1 MMLTGI
7 SMMVVNI
14 PMQVHL
20 QKTTDPSYLGRVFG
34 LLETIS
40 TAIAPLGMIV
50 YGLLLDM
57 LPTSIVMMTLG
68 VGLLLVVLVGVKKH
82 VMKSKWMCLSKRK
95 CDLIK

>member
-20 QKTTDPSYLGRVFG
+20 QKSGDPSYLGRVFG

-40 TAIAPLGMIV
+40 TAIAPLRYDCVWIIIRYV
-50 YGLLLDM
+50 AN
-57 LPTSIVMMTLG
+57 
-68 VGLLLVVLVGVKKH
+68 
-82 VMKSKWMCLSKRK
+82 
-95 CDLIK
+95 